1 MSTRARTHYQT
12 GRLAPLVPLA
22 AALLLAACAPN
33 PTPTPTP
40 TAPSPSVTP
49 TSLLPAP
56 APSPTQP
63 AEMAHDDET
72 GAAAAGAF
80 FITQLYPYTVSSQD
94 TASWDKF
101 SAEICSFCKSLKSS
115 VVAEKDANQ
124 QTRPGAISIK
134 SQKLGIIDPLR
145 YRIDLEVSQEADV
158 TYSSDG
164 LVAGGRPA
172 RTIGLAVL
180 VVRNPG
186 QWLIG
191 GIQVLTV
198 NGVAQ

>member
-1 MSTRARTHYQT
+1 MSR
-12 GRLAPLVPLA
+12 
-22 AALLLAACAPN
+22 
-33 PTPTPTP
+33 
-40 TAPSPSVTP
+40 
-49 TSLLPAP
+49 
-56 APSPTQP
+56 
-63 AEMAHDDET
+63 DDET
-72 GAAAAGAF
+72 GAAAAGTF

-94 TASWDKF
+94 TVSWDKF
-101 SAEICSFCKSLKSS
+101 SAQICSFCKSLKSS
-115 VVAEKDANQ
+115 VEAEKASNQ
-124 QTRPGAISIK
+124 QTRPGAMSIK

-158 TYSSDG
+158 TYSSEG
-164 LVAGGRPA
+164 LVVGGRPP
-172 RTIGLAVL
+172 RTIGLAIL